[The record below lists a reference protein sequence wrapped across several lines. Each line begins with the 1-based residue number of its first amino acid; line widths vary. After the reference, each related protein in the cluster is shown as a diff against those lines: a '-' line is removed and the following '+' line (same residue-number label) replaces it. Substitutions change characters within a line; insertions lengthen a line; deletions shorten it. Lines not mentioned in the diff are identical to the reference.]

1 VWANDEKFLRAVDV
15 VLKHEGGLSEHPSDP
30 GGITHWGIS
39 LRSYPELGEEGIRNL
54 TREQAAEIYYRDFYA
69 KYGYARIDDEAVAT
83 KVFDMAVNMG
93 PATAHRLLQEALVFL
108 GHDIAVDGILGPQ
121 TIGAANKAD
130 PKRLLQVLRWLA
142 AHHYYRIAAQRP
154 QSRAFLVGWLTRAYS

>member
-1 VWANDEKFLRAVDV
+1 MKPSLGHEVWANDEKFLRAVDV

-69 KYGYARIDDEAVAT
+69 KYGYARI
-83 KVFDMAVNMG
+83 
-93 PATAHRLLQEALVFL
+93 
-108 GHDIAVDGILGPQ
+108 
-121 TIGAANKAD
+121 
-130 PKRLLQVLRWLA
+130 
-142 AHHYYRIAAQRP
+142 
-154 QSRAFLVGWLTRAYS
+154 

>member
-1 VWANDEKFLRAVDV
+1 MTTVMDERFLRAVEV
-15 VLKHEGGLSEHPSDP
+15 VLKHEGGYVNDPRDP
-30 GGITHWGIS
+30 GGETKYGIS
-39 LRSYPELGEEGIRNL
+39 KRSYPSLDIANL
-54 TREQAAEIYYRDFYA
+54 TREDAIAIYYRDFYV
-69 KYGYARIDDEAVAT
+69 KYGYDRLRDEAVAT

-108 GHDIAVDGILGPQ
+108 GYDIAVDGILGPQ
-121 TIGAANKAD
+121 TIGATNKAD